1 MQQHQSLIPRNFKP
15 ASGNPRFIDYT
26 LKLSY
31 SPLFLLPILGLDGM
45 NLGLVVFSDLLPFV
59 IPPSLGFRV

>member
-15 ASGNPRFIDYT
+15 ASGNPRFLDQT

-31 SPLFLLPILGLDGM
+31 SPLFLLPILRLNGM
-45 NLGLVVFSDLLPFV
+45 YLGLSVFSDLLPFV
-59 IPPSLGFRV
+59 IPPGLGFRV